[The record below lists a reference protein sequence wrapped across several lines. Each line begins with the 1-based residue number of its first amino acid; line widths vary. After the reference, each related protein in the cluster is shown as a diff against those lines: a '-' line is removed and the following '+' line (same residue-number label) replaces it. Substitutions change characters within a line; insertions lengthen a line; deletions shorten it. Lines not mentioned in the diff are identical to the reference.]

1 MPTRQPIRR
10 PCATVP
16 RTTLLCSALVGL
28 WLCASPAQAAPPY
41 RGRTVDSVLRELAA
55 GSNFQLVY
63 TSALVPA
70 SALVASE
77 PAAGPAIEVV
87 AQVIAPLGLQLQRVD
102 GRTYA
107 IVAEHSQAAAAPAA
121 AITAPPQNA
130 AESIATIVVTASR
143 YTLAADVP
151 GARTFLS
158 QAEVEALP
166 RLAEDSLKV
175 VHRLPGAASNGL
187 AGLAH
192 MRGGDANETQVL
204 LDGLP
209 LYEPFHLRLLQ
220 GPSSLL
226 DARMIDGLDVYAG
239 GFTAEYGDRMSA
251 IIDARSLR
259 PEGDA
264 HYELGLSL
272 MHANAL
278 ASQRFADGRGQ
289 WLVSIRRSNLD
300 EIADILDST
309 LGEATYRDG
318 FARIDYEWSP
328 ATRGSLHLL
337 LADDEAEINN
347 SAETERAT
355 VNYSNAYV
363 WGTLAHDW
371 SPQLTTTALLSFTD
385 IAAERA
391 AVVLEPGNRIGAA
404 DDQRDYDVLGVKL
417 DASYTA
423 GRWMQRAGVDVRRL
437 DATYDYVGAVD
448 FADDYPFPNLPA
460 QDFAR
465 SLSVQPAGEHIA
477 LYYSVRG
484 HLTGSLTAE
493 AGLRWD
499 EQTYGPDADDQLAP
513 RVNLAWRI
521 NDRTRLLASWG
532 RYQQFQGIEELPV
545 EDGVEEFSRAEH
557 ADHAILGLEHELAAA
572 WSLRVEAYRKDY
584 ASLRTRYEN
593 LYDPLS
599 LAPELRWDRV
609 AISPTDAVAE
619 GGELLLTRKP
629 VREWS
634 GWLGYAWSRVDDRI
648 DGTDV
653 RRSWDQTHTVNFGVL
668 WSSGPWQATLATQY
682 HTGWPVTPATLDT
695 SGDVLLGPRNA
706 ARYKDFGSVDA
717 RVSYEWTLSRGS
729 LTLHGEVTNLLD
741 RRNPCCTDFDYQV
754 VDGGA
759 TLEREL
765 RDWLPLVPSVGVLWR
780 F

>member
-1 MPTRQPIRR
+1 M
-10 PCATVP
+10 V
-16 RTTLLCSALVGL
+16 
-28 WLCASPAQAAPPY
+28 
-41 RGRTVDSVLRELAA
+41 
-55 GSNFQLVY
+55 
-63 TSALVPA
+63 
-70 SALVASE
+70 
-77 PAAGPAIEVV
+77 
-87 AQVIAPLGLQLQRVD
+87 APLGLQLQRID

-107 IVAEHSQAAAAPAA
+107 IVAERSQAAVASAPSMAAP
-121 AITAPPQNA
+121 PPNA
-130 AESIATIVVTASR
+130 TESIATIVVTASR

-300 EIADILDST
+300 EVADLLDSK
-309 LGEATYRDG
+309 LGEPTYMDG

-328 ATRGSLHLL
+328 ATRGSLHTL
-337 LADDEAEINN
+337 LANDEAEINN

-355 VNYSNAYV
+355 ISYSNAYV

-385 IAAERA
+385 VSAERE
-391 AVVLEPGNRIGAA
+391 AVVFEPGSRIGAA
-404 DDQRDYDVLGVKL
+404 DDRRDYDVLGVKL

-423 GRWMQRAGVDVRRL
+423 GRWLQRAGVDVRRL

-460 QDFAR
+460 QDFSR
-465 SLSVQPAGEHIA
+465 SLSVQPAGEHVA
-477 LYYSVRG
+477 LYYSVRS
-484 HLTGSLTAE
+484 HLTESLTAE

-499 EQTYGPDADDQLAP
+499 EQTYGADADDQLAP
-513 RVNLAWRI
+513 RFNLAWRLS
-521 NDRTRLLASWG
+521 DRTRLLASWG
-532 RYQQFQGIEELPV
+532 RYQQFQGIEELAV
-545 EDGVEEFSRAEH
+545 EDGVSEFSRAEH
-557 ADHAILGLEHELAAA
+557 ADHAILGLEHELAADVVA
-572 WSLRVEAYRKDY
+572 AGRGLSQGLRRPAHT
-584 ASLRTRYEN
+584 LREPVR
-593 LYDPLS
+593 S
-599 LAPELRWDRV
+599 
-609 AISPTDAVAE
+609 AVA
-619 GGELLLTRKP
+619 RA
-629 VREWS
+629 R
-634 GWLGYAWSRVDDRI
+634 A
-648 DGTDV
+648 
-653 RRSWDQTHTVNFGVL
+653 
-668 WSSGPWQATLATQY
+668 A
-682 HTGWPVTPATLDT
+682 
-695 SGDVLLGPRNA
+695 LGPRGDFADGRRRRGRRA
-706 ARYKDFGSVDA
+706 AAHAQTGQRVERLA
-717 RVSYEWTLSRGS
+717 RLRVVARRMTASTAQTCAAAGTRRTRSISACCGRRVRGRRRSPRSTTRAGPSLRSRWMPPA
-729 LTLHGEVTNLLD
+729 T
-741 RRNPCCTDFDYQV
+741 CCSAR
-754 VDGGA
+754 A
-759 TLEREL
+759 TPRAT
-765 RDWLPLVPSVGVLWR
+765 RTSAPWMPG
-780 F
+780 